1 MVFSFEV
8 GNTEIHKVLYDFNQ
22 NLGTVYIDVDGI
34 RIISDFRLF
43 SFKLTKSYTFEVGSS
58 EVHKVR
64 IEQRRKLILGGIRP
78 YRLRVFIDEELVH
91 EQVGKGN
98 AVKIVSKGVRSTK

>member
-8 GNTEIHKVLYDFNQ
+8 GDTELHKVLYDFNQ
-22 NLGTVYIDVDGI
+22 GLGTLYIDVDGV

-43 SFKLTKSYTFEVGSS
+43 SLSLTKEYSFKVGLA
-58 EVHKVR
+58 EVHEIR
-64 IEQRRKLILGGIRP
+64 IEKQRKLILGGNRP
-78 YRLRVFIDEELVH
+78 YRLRIFIDGELWH

-98 AVKIVSKGVRSTK
+98 KVQIVSSKINS